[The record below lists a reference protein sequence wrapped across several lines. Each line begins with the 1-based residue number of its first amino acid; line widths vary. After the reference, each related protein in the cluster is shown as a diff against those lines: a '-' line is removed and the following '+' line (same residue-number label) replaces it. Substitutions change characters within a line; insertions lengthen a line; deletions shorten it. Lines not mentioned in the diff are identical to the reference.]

1 MPSPNLRLESDS
13 ATAVQDR
20 GRLLFVDDIE
30 ALLRGK
36 KTAWWIRHHFAP
48 STKRKI
54 GRSCAWF
61 ERDALEWITA
71 QRSSP

>member
-1 MPSPNLRLESDS
+1 MQSSKLRLEPDS
-13 ATAVQDR
+13 ASAVLDR
-20 GRLLFVDDIE
+20 GRLLFVDDIV

-36 KTAWWIRHHFAP
+36 KTEWWIRHHFAP

-61 ERDALEWITA
+61 ERDALEWITS
-71 QRSSP
+71 QRSSS